1 MARRN
6 DEINRELMMKN
17 AIIAGVVAC
26 GMPVAR
32 VVNTPLLRKSELHP
46 LQPSRV
52 GDFVLMLQDGSN
64 MAGVNQWAFF
74 LCPQLIDESEDER

>member
-46 LQPSRV
+46 LQPS
-52 GDFVLMLQDGSN
+52 
-64 MAGVNQWAFF
+64 
-74 LCPQLIDESEDER
+74 